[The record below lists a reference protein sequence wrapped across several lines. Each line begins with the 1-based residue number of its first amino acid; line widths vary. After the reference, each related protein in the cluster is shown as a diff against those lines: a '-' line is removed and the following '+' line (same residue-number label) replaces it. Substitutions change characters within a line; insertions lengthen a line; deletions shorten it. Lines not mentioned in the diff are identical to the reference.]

1 MILGGNQMKRSQIN
15 QILQSAQA
23 FFTEHQF
30 HLPPWASWT
39 EADWQGQGEACREV
53 IDCQLGWDI
62 TDFGS
67 GDFAQRGLTLFTVRN
82 GKAGSSYGKT
92 YAEKIMVVDDGQE
105 TPLHFHFQKAEDI
118 INRGGGKLLLQLWN
132 SEGQGEK
139 ADTPVSVSIDGV
151 RRTLAAGGVVSLA
164 PGESICLT
172 RGLYHRFWGEGKV
185 LVGEVSQVNDD
196 FSDNRFYEA
205 VGRFP
210 SIDEDEA
217 PWRLLVSDYAE
228 KIR

>member
-1 MILGGNQMKRSQIN
+1 MKRSQIN

-39 EADWQGQGEACREV
+39 EADWQGQGDACREV

-67 GDFAQRGLTLFTVRN
+67 GDFAKRGLTLFTVRN

-118 INRGGGKLLLQLWN
+118 INRGGGKLLLQVWN
-132 SEGQGEK
+132 SDGQGEK

-151 RRTLAAGGVVSLA
+151 RRTLEAGAVVSLA

>member
-1 MILGGNQMKRSQIN
+1 MKRSQIN

-23 FFTEHQF
+23 FFTQHQF

-39 EADWQGQGEACREV
+39 EADWQGQGDACREV

-67 GDFAQRGLTLFTVRN
+67 GDFAKRGLTLFTVRN
-82 GKAGSSYGKT
+82 GKAGSSWQ
-92 YAEKIMVVDDGQE
+92 D
-105 TPLHFHFQKAEDI
+105 LRREDHG
-118 INRGGGKLLLQLWN
+118 RRRWPGDAAALPFPEGRRHHQPGRRQAVLQLWN
-132 SEGQGEK
+132 SDGQGEK

-151 RRTLAAGGVVSLA
+151 RRTLEAGAVVSLA

-196 FSDNRFYEA
+196 FSDNRFYED

>member
-1 MILGGNQMKRSQIN
+1 MKRSQIN

-23 FFTEHQF
+23 FFTQHQF

-39 EADWQGQGEACREV
+39 EADWQGQGDACREV

-67 GDFAQRGLTLFTVRN
+67 GDFAKRGLTLFTVRN
-82 GKAGSSYGKT
+82 GKAGSSFGKT

-132 SEGQGEK
+132 SDGQGEK

-151 RRTLAAGGVVSLA
+151 RRTLEAGAVVSLA

-196 FSDNRFYEA
+196 FSDNRFYED

>member
-1 MILGGNQMKRSQIN
+1 MKRSEIN
-15 QILQSAQA
+15 RILQSAQA
-23 FFTEHQF
+23 FFDAHQF
-30 HLPPWASWT
+30 RLPPWASWT
-39 EADWQGQGEACREV
+39 PDEWKSKGSEV
-53 IDCQLGWDI
+53 DEIVDCQLGWDV

-67 GDFAQRGLTLFTVRN
+67 NQFAERGLTLFTLRN
-82 GKAGSSYGKT
+82 GKLGQYGKS
-92 YAEKIMVVDDGQE
+92 YAEKIMVVEHGQE
-105 TPLHFHFQKAEDI
+105 TPTHFHFQKAEDI

-151 RRTLAAGGVVSLA
+151 RRTLEAGAVVSLA

>member
-1 MILGGNQMKRSQIN
+1 MKRSQIN

-23 FFTEHQF
+23 FFTQHQF

-39 EADWQGQGEACREV
+39 EADWQGQGDACREV

-67 GDFAQRGLTLFTVRN
+67 GDFSRRGLTLFTVRN

-118 INRGGGKLLLQLWN
+118 INRGGGKLMLQLWN
-132 SEGQGEK
+132 SDGQGEK

-151 RRTLAAGGVVSLA
+151 RRTLEAGAIVSLA

-196 FSDNRFYEA
+196 FSDNRFYEE

-217 PWRLLVSDYAE
+217 PWRLLVSDYAG
-228 KIR
+228 KVR

>member
-1 MILGGNQMKRSQIN
+1 MKRSQIN

-39 EADWQGQGEACREV
+39 EADWQGQGDACREV

-132 SEGQGEK
+132 SDGQGEK

>member
-1 MILGGNQMKRSQIN
+1 MKRSQIN

-23 FFTEHQF
+23 FFTQHQF

-39 EADWQGQGEACREV
+39 EADWQGQGDACREV

-67 GDFAQRGLTLFTVRN
+67 GDFAKRGLTLFTVRN

-132 SEGQGEK
+132 SDGQGEK

-151 RRTLAAGGVVSLA
+151 RRTLEAGAVVSLA

-185 LVGEVSQVNDD
+185 LVGEVSQVN
-196 FSDNRFYEA
+196 EI
-205 VGRFP
+205 GR
-210 SIDEDEA
+210 A
-217 PWRLLVSDYAE
+217 HV
-228 KIR
+228 

>member
-1 MILGGNQMKRSQIN
+1 MKRSQIN

-23 FFTEHQF
+23 FFTQHQF

-39 EADWQGQGEACREV
+39 EADWQGQGDACREV

-67 GDFAQRGLTLFTVRN
+67 GDFAKRGLTLFTVRN

-132 SEGQGEK
+132 SDGQGEK

-151 RRTLAAGGVVSLA
+151 RRTLEAGGVVSLA

-196 FSDNRFYEA
+196 FSDNRFYED

>member
-1 MILGGNQMKRSQIN
+1 MKRSQIN

-23 FFTEHQF
+23 FFTQHQF

-39 EADWQGQGEACREV
+39 EADWQGQGDACREV

-67 GDFAQRGLTLFTVRN
+67 GDFAKRGLTLFTVRN

-132 SEGQGEK
+132 SDGQGEK

-151 RRTLAAGGVVSLA
+151 RRTLEAGALVSLA

-196 FSDNRFYEA
+196 FSDNRFYED

>member
-1 MILGGNQMKRSQIN
+1 MKRSQIN

-23 FFTEHQF
+23 FFTQHQF

-39 EADWQGQGEACREV
+39 EADWQGQGDACREV

-67 GDFAQRGLTLFTVRN
+67 GDFAKRGLTLFTVRN

-132 SEGQGEK
+132 SDGQGEK

-151 RRTLAAGGVVSLA
+151 RRTLEAGGVVSLA
-164 PGESICLT
+164 SGESICLT

-196 FSDNRFYEA
+196 FSDNRFYED

>member
-1 MILGGNQMKRSQIN
+1 MKRSQIN

-23 FFTEHQF
+23 FFTQHQF

-132 SEGQGEK
+132 SDGQGEK
-139 ADTPVSVSIDGV
+139 ADTSVSVSIDGV
-151 RRTLAAGGVVSLA
+151 RRTLEAGGVVSLA

>member
-1 MILGGNQMKRSQIN
+1 MKRSQIN

-23 FFTEHQF
+23 FFTQHQF

-39 EADWQGQGEACREV
+39 EADWQGQGDACREV

-67 GDFAQRGLTLFTVRN
+67 GDFSRRGLTLFTVRN

-132 SEGQGEK
+132 SDGQGEK

-151 RRTLAAGGVVSLA
+151 RRTREAGAIVSLA

-196 FSDNRFYEA
+196 FSDNRFYEE

-217 PWRLLVSDYAE
+217 PWRLLVSDYAG
-228 KIR
+228 KVR

>member
-1 MILGGNQMKRSQIN
+1 MKRSQIN

-39 EADWQGQGEACREV
+39 EADWQGQGDACREV

-67 GDFAQRGLTLFTVRN
+67 GDFAKRGLTLFTVRN

-132 SEGQGEK
+132 SDGQGEK

-151 RRTLAAGGVVSLA
+151 RRTLEAGAVVSLA

>member
-1 MILGGNQMKRSQIN
+1 MKRSQIN

-23 FFTEHQF
+23 FFTQHQF

-39 EADWQGQGEACREV
+39 EADWQGQGDACREV

-67 GDFAQRGLTLFTVRN
+67 GDFAKRGLTLFTVRN

-132 SEGQGEK
+132 SDGQGEK

>member
-1 MILGGNQMKRSQIN
+1 MKRSQIN

-23 FFTEHQF
+23 FFTQHQF

-39 EADWQGQGEACREV
+39 EADWQGQGDACREV

-67 GDFAQRGLTLFTVRN
+67 GDFAKRGLTLFTVRN

-132 SEGQGEK
+132 SDGQGEK

-151 RRTLAAGGVVSLA
+151 RRTLEAGAVVSLA

-196 FSDNRFYEA
+196 FSDNRFYED

-228 KIR
+228 RIR

>member
-1 MILGGNQMKRSQIN
+1 MKRSQIN

-23 FFTEHQF
+23 FFTQHQF

-39 EADWQGQGEACREV
+39 EADWQGQGDACREV

-67 GDFAQRGLTLFTVRN
+67 GDFTQRGLTLFTLRN
-82 GKAGSSYGKT
+82 GKLGSWAKT

-132 SEGQGEK
+132 SDGQGEK

-151 RRTLAAGGVVSLA
+151 RRTLEAGAIVSLA

-196 FSDNRFYEA
+196 FSDNRFYEE

-217 PWRLLVSDYAE
+217 PWRLLVSDYAG
-228 KIR
+228 KVR

>member
-1 MILGGNQMKRSQIN
+1 MKRSQIN

-132 SEGQGEK
+132 SDGQGEK

>member
-1 MILGGNQMKRSQIN
+1 MKRSQIN

-23 FFTEHQF
+23 FFTQHQF

-39 EADWQGQGEACREV
+39 EADWQGQGDACREV

-67 GDFAQRGLTLFTVRN
+67 GNFSRRGLTLFTVRN

-132 SEGQGEK
+132 SDGQGEK

-151 RRTLAAGGVVSLA
+151 RRTLEAGAVVSLA

-196 FSDNRFYEA
+196 FSDNRFYEE

-217 PWRLLVSDYAE
+217 PWRLLVSDYAG
-228 KIR
+228 KVR

>member
-1 MILGGNQMKRSQIN
+1 MKRSQIN

-23 FFTEHQF
+23 FFTQHQF
-30 HLPPWASWT
+30 HLPPWASWA
-39 EADWQGQGEACREV
+39 EADWKGQGEACREV

-67 GDFAQRGLTLFTVRN
+67 GDFSRRGLTLFTVRN

-132 SEGQGEK
+132 SDGQGEK

-151 RRTLAAGGVVSLA
+151 RRTLEAGAVVSLA

-196 FSDNRFYEA
+196 FSDNRFYEE

-228 KIR
+228 KVR

>member
-1 MILGGNQMKRSQIN
+1 MKRSQIN

-23 FFTEHQF
+23 FFTQHQF

-39 EADWQGQGEACREV
+39 EADWQGQGDACREV

-67 GDFAQRGLTLFTVRN
+67 GDFAKRGLTLFTVRN

-132 SEGQGEK
+132 SDGQGEK

-151 RRTLAAGGVVSLA
+151 RRTLEAGAVVSLA

-196 FSDNRFYEA
+196 FSDNRFYED

-210 SIDEDEA
+210 SVDEDEA

-228 KIR
+228 RIR

>member
-1 MILGGNQMKRSQIN
+1 MKRSQIN

-67 GDFAQRGLTLFTVRN
+67 GDFAKRGLTLFTVRN

>member
-1 MILGGNQMKRSQIN
+1 MKRSQIN

-132 SEGQGEK
+132 SDGQGEK
-139 ADTPVSVSIDGV
+139 ADTSVSVSIDGV
-151 RRTLAAGGVVSLA
+151 RRTLEAGGVVSLA

>member
-1 MILGGNQMKRSQIN
+1 MKRSQIN

-23 FFTEHQF
+23 FFTQHQF

-39 EADWQGQGEACREV
+39 EADWQGQGDACREV

-67 GDFAQRGLTLFTVRN
+67 GDFAKRGLTLFTVRN

-132 SEGQGEK
+132 SDGQGEK

-151 RRTLAAGGVVSLA
+151 RRTLEAGAVVSLA

-196 FSDNRFYEA
+196 FSDNRFYED

>member
-1 MILGGNQMKRSQIN
+1 MKRSQIN

-67 GDFAQRGLTLFTVRN
+67 GDFAQCGLTLFTVRN

>member
-1 MILGGNQMKRSQIN
+1 MKRSQIN
-15 QILQSAQA
+15 AILRSAQD
-23 FFTEHQF
+23 FFDQYRF
-30 HLPPWASWT
+30 SLPTWAHWT
-39 EADWQGQGEACREV
+39 PQEWTAHPASSREIV
-53 IDCQLGWDI
+53 DCQLGWDI

-67 GDFAQRGLTLFTVRN
+67 GDFAKRGLTLFTLRN
-82 GKAGSSYGKT
+82 GKLGGWAKT

-132 SEGQGEK
+132 SDGQGEK

-151 RRTLAAGGVVSLA
+151 RRTLEAGAVVSLA

-196 FSDNRFYEA
+196 FSDNRFYED

-228 KIR
+228 RIR

>member
-1 MILGGNQMKRSQIN
+1 MKRSQIN

-53 IDCQLGWDI
+53 VDCQLGWDI

-118 INRGGGKLLLQLWN
+118 IHRGGGKLLLQLWN

>member
-1 MILGGNQMKRSQIN
+1 MKRSQIN

-23 FFTEHQF
+23 FFTQHQF

-39 EADWQGQGEACREV
+39 EADWQGQGDACREV

-67 GDFAQRGLTLFTVRN
+67 GDFAKRGLTLFTVRN
-82 GKAGSSYGKT
+82 GKAGSSFGKT

-132 SEGQGEK
+132 SDGQGEK
-139 ADTPVSVSIDGV
+139 ADTSVSVSIDGV
-151 RRTLAAGGVVSLA
+151 RRTLEAGGVVSLA

-196 FSDNRFYEA
+196 FSDNRFYED

>member
-1 MILGGNQMKRSQIN
+1 MKRSQIN

-23 FFTEHQF
+23 FFTQHHF

-39 EADWQGQGEACREV
+39 EADWQGQGDACREV

-67 GDFAQRGLTLFTVRN
+67 GDFAKRGLTLFTVRN

-151 RRTLAAGGVVSLA
+151 RRTLEAGAVVSLA